1 MLNILFHIAICVE
14 YINTS
19 FQKMSEIEQNMWN
32 LIITV
37 FLLPFLY
44 LTEKLYKE
52 ERKLITQKH
61 EMIKRIIKM
70 SGNS

>member
-1 MLNILFHIAICVE
+1 MLNILFHIVICVE

-19 FQKMSEIEQNMWN
+19 FQKLGEIEQNMWN
-32 LIITV
+32 LIINV

-70 SGNS
+70 SGKS